1 MTERLTLQDLIDLL
15 AKKQGITKKEAETF
29 LRELIN
35 VISENIEQNEPVKIK
50 DFGTF
55 KLTKVSARK
64 SVDVNTGE
72 AIEIAAHYKLTFTPD
87 KSLRE
92 AINRPFAHF
101 ESVLLEDGVSFD
113 NLESKTEDEIVD
125 DIESEE
131 IEISEDAE
139 TPEDVFIPTDI
150 EEQSEEVEEATEEIF
165 EANDISQEEV
175 EPQIEPEVV
184 EVHETIIEE
193 EETPP
198 PFIEKPIEEE
208 VVNVIDEQPVAIEES
223 TSPESDKIEDDS
235 RHTPEEQ
242 DDDDDDTPFLDPTE
256 ERESI
261 WRRMPQ
267 WVGVL
272 IVVALVSLA
281 IGFFARDRIMTFF
294 ADMRDDSAM
303 TKDQQDAYT
312 SYSSDSAHIADSIA
326 LRDTLNAS
334 SIVKDS
340 ALVKQPAK
348 DEQPAT
354 PAKDEKPVAKVEP
367 VKQQPSKTVTI
378 ETGQTL
384 RMIGLQHYGHKSFW
398 VYIYQDNKDKIK
410 NPNNVPLG
418 TKLSVPPREKY
429 GIDPKNPQSVK
440 KAREMEEK
448 IFKQFGI
455 H

>member
-1 MTERLTLQDLIDLL
+1 MSERLTLQDLIDLL
-15 AKKQGITKKEAETF
+15 AKKQEITKKDAETF

-101 ESVLLEDGVSFD
+101 ESVVLEEGVTFD

-131 IEISEDAE
+131 AEVSEDAG
-139 TPEDVFIPTDI
+139 TIEDVFVATDI
-150 EEQSEEVEEATEEIF
+150 EEQSAQVEEITEEIF

-175 EPQIEPEVV
+175 ESQIEPETV

-198 PFIEKPIEEE
+198 PYVEELAE
-208 VVNVIDEQPVAIEES
+208 AEAVSIIDEQPVNEEEPS
-223 TSPESDKIEDDS
+223 VV
-235 RHTPEEQ
+235 EEQ
-242 DDDDDDTPFLDPTE
+242 EDVSSTVEDDDTPFYDPTE
-256 ERESI
+256 KRESI
-261 WRRMPQ
+261 WKRMPQ
-267 WVGVL
+267 WVGFL
-272 IVVALVSLA
+272 IVVGLISIA
-281 IGFFARDRIMTFF
+281 IGFFARDRIIGFF
-294 ADMRDDSAM
+294 TDLKDDTAI
-303 TKDQQDAYT
+303 TKDQRNAYAG
-312 SYSSDSAHIADSIA
+312 YSPEEARIADSIA
-326 LRDTLNAS
+326 LNDT
-334 SIVKDS
+334 VKTSVAIDS
-340 ALVKQPAK
+340 AQRKEPVKEEKPAVTVPAK
-348 DEQPAT
+348 EE
-354 PAKDEKPVAKVEP
+354 AKKAEP
-367 VKQQPSKTVTI
+367 VKQQPSRTVTI
-378 ETGQTL
+378 EPGQTL
-384 RMIGLQHYGHKSFW
+384 RMIGLKYYGHKSFW
-398 VYIYQDNKDKIK
+398 VYIYQDNKEKIK

-429 GIDPKNPQSVK
+429 GIDPKNPESVK
-440 KAREMEEK
+440 KARQMEEK